1 MEANWPRGVRIVGVT
16 MRPRCRT
23 AKVLSVR
30 VYIGR
35 SRKRWI
41 SSVSRPR
48 AKLLR
53 DVFVVSYAG
62 VRGLWRN
69 RRPVRRGRGTT
80 RVAGEGAEKLG
91 VGWKPSRAIHP
102 PLPSRRTTHPIIV
115 SSRQDASSI
124 DRSFF
129 FVRVRFNETRRSRI
143 DKRKTMMV
151 KYREPTS
158 RVDGNLGVLSVHRK
172 LDENISL
179 SCSRRSSAR
188 LVEKYNIVFYI
199 VRSETGVTTLLTRS
213 RSPISRTT

>member
-53 DVFVVSYAG
+53 VCRFVRRCA
-62 VRGLWRN
+62 
-69 RRPVRRGRGTT
+69 RPVAKSQTRSSIGRGTT
-80 RVAGEGAEKLG
+80 RVAGEGVEKLG

-129 FVRVRFNETRRSRI
+129 FVRVRFNEKRRSRV

-151 KYREPTS
+151 KYRRPTS